1 MIINSNKVCLNQKTA
16 WIFDMDGTLTL
27 PIHDFD
33 HIRQVLGIPEGN
45 DIIAYMKSLSDDGYK
60 IARQKLD
67 DIELKLAMQA
77 QPAPGLYPF
86 LEVLAN
92 KSVHMGILTRN
103 AQDIAIKTLEHI
115 QCDSYFKP
123 EDIKGRDDAIPKP
136 DPDGIKKLLALWGK
150 SPDEAVMVGN
160 YIYDLQSGISAGT
173 STILIDFEK
182 DYYWPEAS
190 DFMISSF
197 SELLPLIS

>member
-1 MIINSNKVCLNQKTA
+1 VIINSNKVSLNQKTA

-27 PIHDFD
+27 PIHDFV
-33 HIRQVLGIPEGN
+33 HIRQVLGVPEGN
-45 DIIAYMKSLSDDGYK
+45 DIIAYMKSLSEDQYK

-67 DIELKLAMQA
+67 DIEMELATQA

-86 LEVLAN
+86 MEVLAN

-115 QCDSYFKP
+115 QCDQYFKP
-123 EDIKGRDDAIPKP
+123 EAIKGRDNAVPKP
-136 DPDGIKKLLALWGK
+136 DPDGINKLLALWGK

-160 YIYDLQSGISAGT
+160 YIYDLKSGINAGT
-173 STILIDFEK
+173 STILINFEE
-182 DYYWPEAS
+182 DYFWPEAS

-197 SELLPLIS
+197 SELLPFIS